1 MKKID
6 LNALDALFGYLNK
19 PNNVFWMRDK
29 TYKKQLYISPSFER
43 IWETSCTSMYEDK
56 EAVLIK
62 STLLP
67 NEDSSR
73 DWIELDCVKEDIG
86 AGQAEEPAMPLE
98 NGELLIKIK
107 TPRGTQRFI
116 QDSHFLLVDQDGNH
130 LGFAGVAEELTQEE
144 WYAKYY
150 AKKSELIKPGDDL
163 FKKHLFDLL
172 KKEAGI
178 SSNLN
183 KVENVIPLY
192 AFRQQRNEL
201 VFTQRESECIH
212 YLRQGN
218 SAKQTGALLFI
229 SARTVEFHL
238 NNARIKAQCRSK
250 LELLAKVFIKK

>member
-1 MKKID
+1 MKKLD

-43 IWETSCTSMYEDK
+43 IWEVPCASLYDDK
-56 EAVLIK
+56 ESVLIK

-67 NEDSSR
+67 DEEASQH
-73 DWIELDCVKEDIG
+73 WVKLDQVKEDIG
-86 AGQAEEPAMPLE
+86 AGQNEQIVTPPQ
-98 NGELLIKIK
+98 NSELLLKIK
-107 TPRGTQRFI
+107 TPQGTQRFI
-116 QDSHFLLVDQDGNH
+116 QDSSFLLVDQDGNH
-130 LGFAGVAEELTQEE
+130 LGFAGLAEELTQEE

-150 AKKSELIKPGDDL
+150 AKKSELIKPSDDL

-172 KKEAGI
+172 KKEAGV
-178 SSNLN
+178 SSSLN
-183 KVENVIPLY
+183 KAENIIPLY

-218 SAKQTGALLFI
+218 SAKQTANILSI